1 MNMSEFDII
10 DGRLCLAG
18 KPLTNFVPEVRSVFC
33 RPGGRQPEE
42 LQISYAVCG
51 TDTPRAV
58 TVRGARLWSLD
69 FEAQDIACRYEGS
82 RGKSR
87 QLVNAYLRQQAADAL
102 ENGTCGTFLD
112 APGWHDVPSPAFAAG
127 GELIGASPGQAFC
140 LNEKFTGI
148 RLAADTSLPAE
159 PAVEVLVRAFQ
170 RTPEA
175 MMASTFTLY
184 TSMRSLLQQ
193 AGLPTSSVLYITGTQ
208 GYGKSQLAKR
218 FCTLYDNA
226 ERGFPANSF
235 DAGSTFASIRD
246 ALAQQRDQIVLL
258 DDLCH
263 SSVVSEERERQKMLS
278 KVIRAATNTTAFG
291 KKAGAQNAEINCTA
305 GLVVTAEMLPTS
317 ASELTRCIL
326 LHLDHPLTAFQA
338 DDRLYAAAVF
348 RHFLAWFAAR
358 RETELQHFRKDF
370 DAFVAAPEH
379 SVELRLRIGCWQ
391 QAWVFDCFLR
401 FALDVGAISERAASN
416 MSRTFGGLIN
426 RALAHTVNAVRRLTP
441 MQPETIAAMAMQEL
455 RAKHI
460 PAIPHRGCLYVRL
473 EVLTSQLRR
482 IFQHPGLDPKA
493 VSAALLSAG
502 MLETDA
508 SGKNTKKLDGRRYLA
523 IRCRQ

>member
-1 MNMSEFDII
+1 MYKPNGNELSE
-10 DGRLCLAG
+10 
-18 KPLTNFVPEVRSVFC
+18 
-33 RPGGRQPEE
+33 
-42 LQISYAVCG
+42 
-51 TDTPRAV
+51 
-58 TVRGARLWSLD
+58 
-69 FEAQDIACRYEGS
+69 
-82 RGKSR
+82 
-87 QLVNAYLRQQAADAL
+87 
-102 ENGTCGTFLD
+102 
-112 APGWHDVPSPAFAAG
+112 AG
-127 GELIGASPGQAFC
+127 GDGEQQGDHDGGDGGVEHRANAHILVGLLGLRLGQTSGG
-140 LNEKFTGI
+140 NE
-148 RLAADTSLPAE
+148 
-159 PAVEVLVRAFQ
+159 
-170 RTPEA
+170 
-175 MMASTFTLY
+175 
-184 TSMRSLLQQ
+184 
-193 AGLPTSSVLYITGTQ
+193 
-208 GYGKSQLAKR
+208 
-218 FCTLYDNA
+218 
-226 ERGFPANSF
+226 
-235 DAGSTFASIRD
+235 
-246 ALAQQRDQIVLL
+246 
-258 DDLCH
+258 
-263 SSVVSEERERQKMLS
+263 
-278 KVIRAATNTTAFG
+278 
-291 KKAGAQNAEINCTA
+291 A

-370 DAFVAAPEH
+370 DAFVAASEH

-401 FALDVGAISERAASN
+401 FALDMGVISERAASN
-416 MSRTFGGLIN
+416 MSHTFEGLIN

-460 PAIPHRGCLYVRL
+460 PAIPHRGCLYVQL
-473 EVLTSQLRR
+473 EVLTAQLSR
-482 IFQHPGLDPKA
+482 IFQHPGLDPKV